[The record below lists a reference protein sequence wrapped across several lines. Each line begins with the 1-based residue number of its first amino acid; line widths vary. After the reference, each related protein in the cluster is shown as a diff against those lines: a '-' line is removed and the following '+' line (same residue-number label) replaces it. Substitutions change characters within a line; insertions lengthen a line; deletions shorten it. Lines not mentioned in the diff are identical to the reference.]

1 MSRQSSALE
10 ALASSVW
17 KLVSAWW
24 NVDRIR
30 VPHSRR
36 ADSPDQTLDDQ
47 NHEVESARTRRVSPE
62 VKDRSN
68 NRCPI
73 SFRFWVRRNSGRGM
87 RAKE

>member
-1 MSRQSSALE
+1 MSRQSSALK

-36 ADSPDQTLDDQ
+36 ADFRDQTLDDQ
-47 NHEVESARTRRVSPE
+47 NREVESARTRRAMSKVQTT
-62 VKDRSN
+62 DR
-68 NRCPI
+68 
-73 SFRFWVRRNSGRGM
+73 
-87 RAKE
+87 